1 MDASSEGVPCPASAA
16 ADPLSTQWLRVARAA
31 HPGNPAKAGRVA
43 ARMAVRA
50 NTTPTDFAGRGVLAS
65 AHAGRLDDVQLIL
78 RCPLLLPIAV
88 HARDGDGCT
97 LLHLVAGPWFPVRP
111 PLVQWWIPARMRP
124 PTLNAR
130 KPAWPSTHTAPASLA
145 LVRRLLACG
154 ADANARDRYGRTPLE
169 YAAKAGTVAV
179 LRALVGG
186 GAELRLHSPAALSP
200 FRAAAE
206 PRRRPREARAE
217 RLQVRW
223 ALRRCTASTCCLI
236 RRRVSGD
243 ARVLWD
249 WDCCQVT
256 CKYLRATGC
265 DAGSAFKH
273 ACWNPTFPQ
282 VLLEHPDL
290 VALHWDGLQSAG
302 VGHAAPGTLA
312 LHLAQLPLDAMCTAV
327 QELLS
332 TAAEVQARRW
342 GRLREAWVSAVVRT
356 TWLGRASRTGR

>member
-1 MDASSEGVPCPASAA
+1 MDASSEGLPCPASAA
-16 ADPLSTQWLRVARAA
+16 ADPLSMQWLSVARAA

-43 ARMAVRA
+43 ARMVVRA
-50 NTTPTDFAGRGVLAS
+50 KAAPTDFAGRGVLAS

-78 RCPLLLPIAV
+78 RCPLLLPIAI

-130 KPAWPSTHTAPASLA
+130 KPAWPSIHTAPASLA

-154 ADANARDRYGRTPLE
+154 ADANVRDGRGRTPLE

-186 GAELRLHSPAALSP
+186 GADLRLHSPAHAPAALSP

-206 PRRRPREARAE
+206 PRWRPREATAE

-223 ALRRCTASTCCLI
+223 AWHQCATS
-236 RRRVSGD
+236 
-243 ARVLWD
+243 
-249 WDCCQVT
+249 
-256 CKYLRATGC
+256 TGC
-265 DAGSAFKH
+265 RIRT
-273 ACWNPTFPQ
+273 C
-282 VLLEHPDL
+282 V
-290 VALHWDGLQSAG
+290 VGLGCHES
-302 VGHAAPGTLA
+302 
-312 LHLAQLPLDAMCTAV
+312 
-327 QELLS
+327 
-332 TAAEVQARRW
+332 
-342 GRLREAWVSAVVRT
+342 
-356 TWLGRASRTGR
+356 